1 MGNNKDK
8 PENFFMDSFWEWI
21 YWSAVENGWKEDET
35 GLEACETTI
44 TVICRRDNGSLE
56 WVDFCSKDKHWHE
69 NSCIVGMGCMFKFLL
84 NCKPLETKILSG
96 SLENATLISAT
107 K

>member
-35 GLEACETTI
+35 GLEACETLLLWSVEEI
-44 TVICRRDNGSLE
+44 MVAWNG
-56 WVDFCSKDKHWHE
+56 
-69 NSCIVGMGCMFKFLL
+69 
-84 NCKPLETKILSG
+84 
-96 SLENATLISAT
+96 
-107 K
+107 